1 MVNRNCYKYGN
12 MYVPVRRHGV
22 VYLISFNIMREV
34 KQVRRNEYNRLPEW
48 FKVPMSG
55 GPNFVELKNLLKSGG
70 LNTVC
75 IEAKCPNIGE
85 CWEDRSA
92 TFMILGEICT
102 RACRYCAVSTGRPG
116 IIDLDEPRRL
126 AESVERLN
134 LEYCVITSVDRD
146 DLLDGGAGIF
156 AESIKRIRSKLPFCG
171 IEVLIPD
178 FQGSETSLLTVLNA
192 IPNVLNH
199 NIETVERIFP
209 MVRPRGNYSQSLSL
223 LRKVKEQD
231 PHIVT
236 KSGMMVGLGEE
247 LDEILETIY
256 NLRSVGCDLLT
267 IGQYLQPSQK
277 HFPVSRFY
285 TPGEFDYI
293 KVEAVKLGFTNVASG
308 PLVRSSY
315 RAGKQLHSVL
325 SNG

>member
-1 MVNRNCYKYGN
+1 M
-12 MYVPVRRHGV
+12 
-22 VYLISFNIMREV
+22 YLISSNIMREV
-34 KQVRRNEYNRLPEW
+34 KQVIRNEYNRLPKW

-55 GPNFVELKNLLKSGG
+55 GSNFVELKNLLKSGG

-75 IEAKCPNIGE
+75 VEAKCPNIGE

-116 IIDLDEPRRL
+116 ILDLDEPRRL
-126 AESVERLN
+126 AESVHRLN

-146 DLLDGGAGIF
+146 DLLDGGASIF
-156 AESIKRIRSKLPFCG
+156 AESIKRIRSKLPLCE

-178 FQGSETSLLTVLNA
+178 FQGSEISLKTVLSA

-209 MVRPRGNYSQSLSL
+209 MVRPRGNYSQSLL
-223 LRKVKEQD
+223 LLKKAKEKSS
-231 PHIVT
+231 HIVT

-256 NLRSVGCDLLT
+256 SLRSVGCDLLT

-285 TPGEFDYI
+285 TPEEFDYI
-293 KVEAVKLGFTNVASG
+293 KVEAEKLGVTNVSSG

-315 RAGKQLHSVL
+315 RAGKQLHALL

>member
-1 MVNRNCYKYGN
+1 MVNRNCYKRGDI
-12 MYVPVRRHGV
+12 YVAVRRHRV

-34 KQVRRNEYNRLPEW
+34 KEVRRNTYNRLPEW
-48 FKVPMSG
+48 FRVPMPG
-55 GPNFVELKNLLKSGG
+55 GSNFVALQKLLESGG

-75 IEAKCPNIGE
+75 VEAKCPNIGE

-116 IIDLDEPRRL
+116 ILDLDEPRRL

-146 DLLDGGAGIF
+146 DLWDGGASVF
-156 AESIKRIRSKLPFCG
+156 AESIKRIRSKLPFCE

-178 FQGSETSLLTVLNA
+178 FQGSEVSLLTVLNA
-192 IPNVLNH
+192 MPNVLNH

-209 MVRPRGNYSQSLSL
+209 IVRPKGNYFQSLSL
-223 LRKVKEQD
+223 LRKVKEQS

-236 KSGMMVGLGEE
+236 KSGVMVGLGEE
-247 LDEILETIY
+247 LDEILGTMY
-256 NLRSVGCDLLT
+256 SLRSVGCDLLT
-267 IGQYLQPSQK
+267 IGQYLQPSSK
-277 HFPVSRFY
+277 HFPVSKFY
-285 TPGEFDYI
+285 TPGEFEYI
-293 KVEAVKLGFTNVASG
+293 RVEAEKLGFTGVASG

-315 RAGKQLHSVL
+315 KASKQLHSVL

>member
-1 MVNRNCYKYGN
+1 M
-12 MYVPVRRHGV
+12 PVRRQEI
-22 VYLISFNIMREV
+22 VYLILSNIMREV
-34 KQVRRNEYNRLPEW
+34 KQVRRNEYNRLPKW
-48 FKVPMSG
+48 FKVQMSG
-55 GPNFVELKNLLKSGG
+55 GSNFVELKNLLKSGG

-75 IEAKCPNIGE
+75 VEAKCPNIGE

-116 IIDLDEPRRL
+116 ILDLDEPRRL
-126 AESVERLN
+126 AESVHRLN

-146 DLLDGGAGIF
+146 DLLDGGASIF
-156 AESIKRIRSKLPFCG
+156 AESIKRIRSKLPLCE

-178 FQGSETSLLTVLNA
+178 FQGSEISLKTVLSA

-209 MVRPRGNYSQSLSL
+209 MVRPRGNYSQSLL
-223 LRKVKEQD
+223 LLKKVKEKSS
-231 PHIVT
+231 HIVT

-285 TPGEFDYI
+285 TPEEFDYI
-293 KVEAVKLGFTNVASG
+293 KVEAEKLGFTNVASG

-315 RAGKQLHSVL
+315 RAGKQLHALV